1 MARQRVEPVAPYRA
15 LPVVVEVR
23 EPVGRLDQW
32 GAGAARTVGDAHAV
46 RSGAEAD
53 ALLELW
59 RRVRDANAAL
69 RTFAN
74 RSLDDVRHDA
84 EADAVHGA
92 DDPLSRAVV
101 TDGLARVLDAGVE
114 RGGSDVAM
122 PPDAVEQLLLRDEA
136 VAIGEQIREHD
147 EHLGLDV
154 QPLSASTQ
162 LVDTRVE
169 LVLPEGIDHALG
181 RGSAHLIAQAPR
193 ERVRGVQTELRLA
206 RQQYRR
212 SGAPAKVRSRHARRV
227 SVRRSSW
234 SHPAAT

>member
-1 MARQRVEPVAPYRA
+1 MARQRSQPVAPHGT
-15 LPVVVEVR
+15 LPVVLDMG
-23 EPVGRLDQW
+23 EPIGRLDEYR
-32 GAGAARTVGDAHAV
+32 ARAARGVGDAHAV

-136 VAIGEQIREHD
+136 VAIGEQIREHV

-154 QPLSASTQ
+154 KAF
-162 LVDTRVE
+162 
-169 LVLPEGIDHALG
+169 A
-181 RGSAHLIAQAPR
+181 
-193 ERVRGVQTELRLA
+193 
-206 RQQYRR
+206 
-212 SGAPAKVRSRHARRV
+212 
-227 SVRRSSW
+227 
-234 SHPAAT
+234 